1 MEFQKIFGPEP
12 KQLDWYGIINFTL
25 AVFLDCKWHKY
36 KYSIHISEK
45 DEHAVWR
52 SVTPE
57 PEKPENKPKDD
68 KTEKPSEPNPTEE
81 PPPEGETPKKKYGEL
96 QKR

>member
-1 MEFQKIFGPEP
+1 MEFQKIFGLEP

-57 PEKPENKPKDD
+57 PGLSVR
-68 KTEKPSEPNPTEE
+68 PSVR
-81 PPPEGETPKKKYGEL
+81 L
-96 QKR
+96 VRSSIRHVR